1 MEKCLVA
8 EQQQASDIYQAVF
21 LGADRRT
28 VGQIEHVADDFAH
41 VTVLH
46 AGFTK
51 VDEIGILREAAGIE
65 EKRKVV
71 TIADRAHGP
80 KIFKTHRLP
89 AADGTRHFLA
99 RVPEQEGRVLRV
111 VVNPQVD
118 PPLVVT
124 AFLDR
129 RMRGR
134 VP

>member
-1 MEKCLVA
+1 MKTPQL
-8 EQQQASDIYQAVF
+8 
-21 LGADRRT
+21 
-28 VGQIEHVADDFAH
+28 IED
-41 VTVLH
+41 
-46 AGFTK
+46 
-51 VDEIGILREAAGIE
+51 
-65 EKRKVV
+65 
-71 TIADRAHGP
+71 
-80 KIFKTHRLP
+80 

-129 RMRGR
+129 RMRGH

>member
-1 MEKCLVA
+1 MPDRVSYGHMEVEFTQHARDVIAERRLDFEWITRTMKTPQLV
-8 EQQQASDIYQAVF
+8 ED
-21 LGADRRT
+21 
-28 VGQIEHVADDFAH
+28 
-41 VTVLH
+41 
-46 AGFTK
+46 
-51 VDEIGILREAAGIE
+51 
-65 EKRKVV
+65 
-71 TIADRAHGP
+71 
-80 KIFKTHRLP
+80 

-111 VVNPQVD
+111 VVNTQVD